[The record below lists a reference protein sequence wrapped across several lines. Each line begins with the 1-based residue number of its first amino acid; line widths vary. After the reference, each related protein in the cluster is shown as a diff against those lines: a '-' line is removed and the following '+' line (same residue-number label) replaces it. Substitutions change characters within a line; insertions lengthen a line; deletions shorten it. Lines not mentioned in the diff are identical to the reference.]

1 MGAWYECLHL
11 KSLNVTFTA
20 QCAAQRIHMDLGLF
34 GYYPLIDRAKG
45 LYFQIAQAVIV
56 GLNDTNPGCSGAM
69 QLRSLVK
76 PAVDRALGHAGSSEA
91 FPQPRI
97 GVRTGLPD
105 VPDRMWSELAIAL
118 EGLQSET
125 LVEEEAAADEEAKA
139 DSTTGGQGSR
149 ALPTHT
155 RTQQWAE
162 WLRLLLWRA

>member
-11 KSLNVTFTA
+11 KAVNVSFTA

-76 PAVDRALGHAGSSEA
+76 PAVDRALGHAGSLQVI
-91 FPQPRI
+91 PQPHS
-97 GVRTGLPD
+97 GARTGFPD
-105 VPDRMWSELAIAL
+105 VPDRMWSELATAL
-118 EGLQSET
+118 DGVRSVT
-125 LVEEEAAADEEAKA
+125 LVEEEEMAEV
-139 DSTTGGQGSR
+139 DSTTGQGWFR
-149 ALPTHT
+149 AFPTYT

-162 WLRLLLWRA
+162 WVRALLWRA